1 MLLMTIAA
9 SSVNRGRRVAPASG
23 GGGSTALA
31 TQAASMSSGDW
42 AQMSSTPTGLGLFT
56 GQQGSSG
63 VAIAYASKLGRDPN
77 NKKLYFL
84 GCDHGDETLF
94 LGYDETSNGWA
105 EEAAS
110 VPWGIE
116 ASGTTSHGY
125 DHTVYDDVHNK
136 LYHRPYGTL
145 ALRRWDGGTTWATL
159 SHSGSLF
166 YSAASA
172 GVAWFPDM
180 GANGRIVIYQLE
192 NGSNG
197 GLISVDPVT
206 TGVTVHD
213 SGTSAL
219 AGTGD
224 PHCFCIYSPQHACV
238 VFGGGNGSSNIWK
251 MNTSGTITQLDDIP
265 AAITATAGPAGDPCA
280 LVFCQPSNGHIR
292 VMQSASVSR
301 LLNPSAGSGSQWSD
315 PGGTSSILSANTV
328 GTGAYG
334 VACAPIPEY
343 GVVAFVKN
351 WSAGSAAQMWLAKL

>member
-1 MLLMTIAA
+1 MLLPAIA
-9 SSVNRGRRVAPASG
+9 SSGVQRRTAVPPPAG
-23 GGGSTALA
+23 GGGSTALE
-31 TQAASMSSGDW
+31 TQAAALSSGQW
-42 AQMSSTPTGLGLFT
+42 AQVTGVTGLGLFT

-63 VAIAYASKLGRDPN
+63 LAIAYVSKLGRDPN

-94 LGYDETSNGWA
+94 LVYDEAANSWT
-105 EEAAS
+105 EQAAS

-145 ALRRWDGGTTWATL
+145 AVRRWDGGTTWGTL
-159 SHSGSLF
+159 SYSGSLF
-166 YSAASA
+166 YSSASA

-180 GANGRIVIYQLE
+180 GANGRIVVFQLE

-197 GLISVDPVT
+197 GLISIDPVT

-213 SGTSAL
+213 NGTSAL

-238 VFGGGNGSSNIWK
+238 VFGGGNGSSECWK
-251 MNTSGTITQLDDIP
+251 MNASGTITKLDDIP

-280 LVFCQPSNGHIR
+280 LVFCQPSNGNIR

-301 LLNPSAGSGSQWSD
+301 VLNPSAGSGSQWSD
-315 PGGTSSILSANTV
+315 PGGTSSILSSNTV
-328 GTGAYG
+328 GSGAYG
-334 VACAPIPEY
+334 VAAATLHEY

-351 WSAGSAAQMWLAKL
+351 WSAASAAQMWIAKL